1 MTSRWFAS
9 IGNFSVRFRWPIVI
23 GWVLITIVSVKA
35 FPGLSDVAKDFAEQ
49 LSPRQLPVGAGRK
62 PRATFPELE
71 ARHRDPGRRA
81 RERRAHG
88 GGPAGDQHARSAD
101 PWPLRGDARPGL
113 RAFSRQACRAGPGGH
128 RPAAVQR
135 GNRRDRPG
143 QSHPRDVSQRRLRSS
158 GAPHGND
165 PRIRRSAESVEE
177 LAGFRAGILAALH
190 HRPAADRVSS
200 VARAADHP
208 PACRAGACP
217 CQPGHRRRN
226 PPGGAGVGDHAVHP
240 HRARARRGNRLR
252 PVPRLPNAR
261 GTAPRPGAQGR
272 GSPCGGDSR

>member
-49 LSPRQLPVGAGRK
+49 LSPRQLTIGAGGE
-62 PRATFPELE
+62 PRATVPELE
-71 ARHRDPGRRA
+71 ARHRDPGRGA
-81 RERRAHG
+81 RERCAHRVR
-88 GGPAGDQHARSAD
+88 PAGDQHTRRAD
-101 PWPLRGDARPGL
+101 PRPLRGDARAGL
-113 RAFSRQACRAGPGGH
+113 RAFPRQACGAGSGGH

-135 GNRRDRPG
+135 GNRCHHPG
-143 QSHPRDVSQRRLRSS
+143 QSHPSDVSQRRIGAS

-165 PRIRRSAESVEE
+165 PRFRRSAESVEE
-177 LAGFRAGILAALH
+177 LAGLGAGIFAALH

-200 VARAADHP
+200 VARAADHAVARRP
-208 PACRAGACP
+208 GACP
-217 CQPGHRRRN
+217 GQPGHRRRN
-226 PPGGAGVGDHAVHP
+226 PPRGAGVGDHAVHP
-240 HRARARRGNRLR
+240 HRARARRRDGLR

-261 GTAPRPGAQGR
+261 GASPRPGAQGCR
-272 GSPCGGDSR
+272 SPCGGDSR